1 MRISDWSSDVC
12 SSDLASGNWDECGD
26 AFAER
31 CIDAINGYAPNFRA
45 SILHRQLLSPL
56 ELERRFALTGGNI
69 FHGAMSLHQLFGFR
83 PVPGWGDYRTP
94 LPGLYLCGAG
104 APPGGGVRGAPGRKA
119 ARILP
124 QDCVACRMRRLHRVF
139 PP

>member
-1 MRISDWSSDVC
+1 MTLPTSVDTTLAPAGHHIAQLFVQYAPYQ
-12 SSDLASGNWDECGD
+12 LASGNWDECGD

-69 FHGAMSLHQLFGFR
+69 FHGAMSLHRSEERRVG
-83 PVPGWGDYRTP
+83 
-94 LPGLYLCGAG
+94 
-104 APPGGGVRGAPGRKA
+104 KE
-119 ARILP
+119 
-124 QDCVACRMRRLHRVF
+124 CVSTCRSRWS
-139 PP
+139 PYP